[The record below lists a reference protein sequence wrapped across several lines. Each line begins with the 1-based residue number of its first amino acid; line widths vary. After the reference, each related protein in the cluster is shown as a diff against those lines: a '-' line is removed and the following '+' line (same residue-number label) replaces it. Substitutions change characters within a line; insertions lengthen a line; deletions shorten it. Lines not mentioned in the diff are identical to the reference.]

1 MSGSWGAAVL
11 NVVTKVFS
19 PLIRKKLENRFK
31 GFVEKKLVNSLN
43 VALNELVNTSS
54 VTFGKTTLPVEFY
67 LESAPSFKEDR
78 VEFLFN
84 AFVYDPKKGKT
95 PCCEPDTLPEPVV
108 GDPR

>member
-31 GFVEKKLVNSLN
+31 GFVERKLVSNLN

-54 VTFGKTTLPVEFY
+54 VTLGKTTLPVEFS
-67 LESAPSFKEDR
+67 LESAP
-78 VEFLFN
+78 
-84 AFVYDPKKGKT
+84 
-95 PCCEPDTLPEPVV
+95 
-108 GDPR
+108 